1 MKTIKK
7 LCCVLL
13 VFAVVMSLG
22 VTAFAENKYENSA
35 GLTPVD
41 GTSLT
46 FKKFLIIGA
55 GDNVPNVTFS
65 YTIAAGTAIS
75 TDTSSN
81 TEFQVD
87 AGVDTD
93 KVTITDTTFAP
104 RATTYTSVQT
114 GDIDVTRQASDR
126 ATGLTADTGVEFETS
141 KGEQYAVQN
150 ATVDFSG
157 VTFVE
162 PGVYRYII
170 TETAST
176 TNAAAGI
183 MHDNDVDRVLDVYVT
198 DNNGTLEISGYVL
211 HKNESNIAIS
221 STMGSN
227 DVMSEG
233 EPLDDKTDGFTNEY
247 KSKDLVFK
255 KEVVGNQ
262 ASRDKYFEFTLKLEN
277 VGNENTFTVS
287 IADDNDP
294 NTTDGNADATSGS
307 NNATITANRGKENV
321 LTLTSDASGEIT
333 RKFYLQHGQSIA
345 VRGLPLNA
353 EYTVTENA
361 EDYKSTGASVT
372 GYTDATSGDIGIVA
386 GNNKVVK
393 TSFKNER
400 QGIIPT
406 GLFTIVGPAIAVILI
421 ALIGIGIVLMGKRR
435 KEERAE

>member
-87 AGVDTD
+87 AGVDAD

-162 PGVYRYII
+162 PSVYRYII

>member
-1 MKTIKK
+1 
-7 LCCVLL
+7 
-13 VFAVVMSLG
+13 MSLG

-87 AGVDTD
+87 AGVDAD

-255 KEVVGNQ
+255 KEVAGNQ

>member
-1 MKTIKK
+1 M
-7 LCCVLL
+7 
-13 VFAVVMSLG
+13 
-22 VTAFAENKYENSA
+22 
-35 GLTPVD
+35 
-41 GTSLT
+41 
-46 FKKFLIIGA
+46 
-55 GDNVPNVTFS
+55 TFS

-87 AGVDTD
+87 AGVDAD

-277 VGNENTFTVS
+277 VGNENTFTVT

>member
-87 AGVDTD
+87 AGVDAD

-333 RKFYLQHGQSIA
+333 RKFYLQHG
-345 VRGLPLNA
+345 
-353 EYTVTENA
+353 
-361 EDYKSTGASVT
+361 GAWAPSECRV
-372 GYTDATSGDIGIVA
+372 YR
-386 GNNKVVK
+386 N
-393 TSFKNER
+393 R
-400 QGIIPT
+400 
-406 GLFTIVGPAIAVILI
+406 
-421 ALIGIGIVLMGKRR
+421 KR
-435 KEERAE
+435 

>member
-87 AGVDTD
+87 AGVDAD

-345 VRGLPLNA
+345 VLGLPLNA

>member
-1 MKTIKK
+1 M
-7 LCCVLL
+7 L

-87 AGVDTD
+87 AGVDAD

-255 KEVVGNQ
+255 KEVAGNQ

-294 NTTDGNADATSGS
+294 NTTDGNADTTSGS

>member
-87 AGVDTD
+87 AGVDAD

-126 ATGLTADTGVEFETS
+126 ATGLTDDTGVEFETS

>member
-1 MKTIKK
+1 M
-7 LCCVLL
+7 
-13 VFAVVMSLG
+13 
-22 VTAFAENKYENSA
+22 
-35 GLTPVD
+35 
-41 GTSLT
+41 
-46 FKKFLIIGA
+46 
-55 GDNVPNVTFS
+55 TFS

-87 AGVDTD
+87 AGVDAD